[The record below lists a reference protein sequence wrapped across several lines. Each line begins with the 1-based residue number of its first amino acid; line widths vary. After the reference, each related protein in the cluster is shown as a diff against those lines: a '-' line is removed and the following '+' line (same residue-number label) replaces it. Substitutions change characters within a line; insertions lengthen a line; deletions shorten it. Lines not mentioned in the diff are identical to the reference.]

1 MKRRRVGAG
10 TAAVALALG
19 IGLGAC
25 AQGNT
30 PDEYNTLTEQNFLE
44 TCTNFYFNN
53 TDDSLSIT
61 ENTVQEDVQAPN
73 EEVCRCSYAVFTGP
87 NGDGTEGGMPIN
99 EAAAETI
106 GWTGPNFTD
115 LNADLKSNPQEAWDA
130 LPQDPFKDGLT
141 DCAEGGGGSTTTT
154 TAEDGST
161 TTTAAGSA
169 TDGTDADESTTT
181 TAG

>member
-1 MKRRRVGAG
+1 M
-10 TAAVALALG
+10 VALALG
-19 IGLGAC
+19 MGLGAC

-53 TDDSLSIT
+53 TDDTLAIT
-61 ENTVQEDVQAPN
+61 ENTVQEDVEAPDQS
-73 EEVCRCSYAVFTGP
+73 VCECRYEVFTGP

-99 EAAAETI
+99 ESAADAI

-130 LPQDPFKDGLT
+130 LPQDPFKAGL
-141 DCAEGGGGSTTTT
+141 DACADGGGSTTTT
-154 TAEDGST
+154 TDGDGST
-161 TTTAAGSA
+161 TTTAAGS
-169 TDGTDADESTTT
+169 TDETDADETTTT